1 MASNVRQME
10 ELVNELL
17 QNGKNRVPY
26 SLFIGETEVTTSLK
40 STVEELVR
48 GCNYCVVKLLLLLPV
63 RKLLNFLYCFDVRKC
78 LRRRR

>member
-1 MASNVRQME
+1 MSSNVKQME

-40 STVEELVR
+40 ATVEELVMQCSS
-48 GCNYCVVKLLLLLPV
+48 GAG
-63 RKLLNFLYCFDVRKC
+63 
-78 LRRRR
+78 